1 MHPVLYIPFG
11 DHCQRP
17 KSIFVANF
25 VTLYT
30 TPKTSRLTLK
40 IVFGRVLSARDGGLF
55 SNSKLVSGGIVH
67 LQLYRLVFFEHET
80 RKQKLP
86 NLHQAA
92 FIFFKCWWCA
102 SLQQY
107 DITGIL
113 RYLGSLATKSTIRE
127 SSGANSGWIWVSSL
141 GKVKQIPR
149 KLLLHQAELRYLKST
164 QLFIPLQ
171 SRWTKGCW
179 KSVAQIYSAMVQEFL
194 SSREEKNSNLKHQP
208 KWEIYWRLGVL

>member
-11 DHCQRP
+11 DHGQSR
-17 KSIFVANF
+17 KSIFVASF

-40 IVFGRVLSARDGGLF
+40 IVFGRALSVRDGGLF
-55 SNSKLVSGGIVH
+55 SNSKLVYGGIVH

-113 RYLGSLATKSTIRE
+113 RYLGSLATKSTIEE

-164 QLFIPLQ
+164 PQLFIPLQ
-171 SRWTKGCW
+171 SCWTKGCW
-179 KSVAQIYSAMVQEFL
+179 KSLAQI
-194 SSREEKNSNLKHQP
+194 
-208 KWEIYWRLGVL
+208 